1 MKFKLPPEVLSSL
14 PDPDPQGVV
23 RAIAGLRI
31 SPDGQCEL
39 IELND
44 MPLGGDDKEGKDEKE
59 GDMDVD
65 DYTPPTAESVEK
77 NIYG

>member
-1 MKFKLPPEVLSSL
+1 MTFKLPPEVLSNL

-23 RAIAGLRI
+23 RAIAGLRV

-44 MPLGGDDKEGKDEKE
+44 MPLGGSEDEEKQE
-59 GDMDVD
+59 DMDVN
-65 DYTPPTAESVEK
+65 DYTPPTAESVEQ